1 MTTDKEFAD
10 AIHMEIH
17 AIRRLP
23 KYSPSIMEINIAKL
37 VVEHFSN
44 SCKEC
49 KLKAEA
55 NKNAPPAKQGIL
67 KQIGNIISEGE
78 A

>member
-1 MTTDKEFAD
+1 MSTDKEFAD
-10 AIHMEIH
+10 SIHMEIH

-23 KYSPSIMEINIAKL
+23 KYSPSVMEINIAKL
-37 VVEHFSN
+37 VVEHFSS

-55 NKNAPPAKQGIL
+55 NKNAPPEKTGIL
-67 KQIGNIISEGE
+67 NRIGKIISEGE